1 MPQFRGHM
9 RNYFADRTA
18 EQEALQQ
25 AMEEQQRFRE
35 MFEEELERMRMGNG
49 PGGFIPMNREALM
62 GFIPSMP
69 SMPNPMET
77 AQSLG
82 QMATPGALYETVSS
96 PFRGVMDMF
105 QRGE

>member
-1 MPQFRGHM
+1 
-9 RNYFADRTA
+9 
-18 EQEALQQ
+18 
-25 AMEEQQRFRE
+25 
-35 MFEEELERMRMGNG
+35 MGNG

-77 AQSLG
+77 AQSRRWPPL
-82 QMATPGALYETVSS
+82 AVYETVSG

>member
-1 MPQFRGHM
+1 MPQFQGHM

-25 AMEEQQRFRE
+25 AMEEQQRFQE
-35 MFEEELERMRMGNG
+35 MFQEQLERLRMNSG

-69 SMPNPMET
+69 NPMKT
-77 AQSLG
+77 VQSLG
-82 QMATPGALYETVSS
+82 QMATPGELYDTVSS

>member
-25 AMEEQQRFRE
+25 AMEEQRRFQE
-35 MFEEELERMRMGNG
+35 MFQEQLERLRMNKGLD
-49 PGGFIPMNREALM
+49 GFIPMNREALM
-62 GFIPSMP
+62 GFIPSL
-69 SMPNPMET
+69 PNPMET
-77 AQSLG
+77 ARSLG